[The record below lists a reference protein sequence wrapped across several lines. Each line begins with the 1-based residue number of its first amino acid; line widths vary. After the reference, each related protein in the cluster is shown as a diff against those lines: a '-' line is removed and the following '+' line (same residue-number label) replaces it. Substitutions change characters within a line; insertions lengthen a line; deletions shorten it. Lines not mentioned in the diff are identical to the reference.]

1 MQQICAKSIELR
13 PIVVGRVGKI
23 EIRAILIEFRA
34 SLYPK
39 FEANVCKVDRI
50 STNCGRPRGE
60 DRILSNFERVQKAR
74 IEPERESEHDFE
86 TEIVPK
92 RVQ

>member
-1 MQQICAKSIELR
+1 MQL
-13 PIVVGRVGKI
+13 GKI

-50 STNCGRPRGE
+50 STTCGRPRGE

-92 RVQ
+92 KSQ